1 MYKIGQVLWL
11 ISKTSNS
18 IAPVQVVSKTTTE
31 NADGFATAHT
41 IQTVEGQTACLEDTK
56 ADITVFETSASAEK
70 HLIENATRFIQ
81 ALSMQA
87 KEKAARFAKPTSAP
101 VPQPKQTDPNI
112 KQIILENGTK
122 ANVSMVVPE
131 GFQA

>member
-1 MYKIGQVLWL
+1 M
-11 ISKTSNS
+11 
-18 IAPVQVVSKTTTE
+18 SKTTTE

-56 ADITVFETSASAEK
+56 ADITVFETSVSAEK

-87 KEKAARFAKPTSAP
+87 KEKATHFAKPAAAQTIPA
-101 VPQPKQTDPNI
+101 VKQADPNI
-112 KQIILENGTK
+112 TQIVLENGTK
-122 ANVSMVVPE
+122 ANVNMKVPE